1 MRMRV
6 LLVFRNSPCQF
17 CRVKHHL
24 NILLEPWSVKDR
36 ALLALRRWQGVE
48 VHTVGWGNAHCPGVG
63 RTLCFFI
70 SCLVLKGPFYLCFML
85 QVFQQDRT
93 KTWLVW
99 AVKTYAPLGFPRKL
113 LLFQRH
119 LYTTW

>member
-1 MRMRV
+1 MRV

-70 SCLVLKGPFYLCFML
+70 SCLVLKGPRQLLNLSWCL
-85 QVFQQDRT
+85 KNT
-93 KTWLVW
+93 
-99 AVKTYAPLGFPRKL
+99 GFLSLPSPDALRD
-113 LLFQRH
+113 F
-119 LYTTW
+119 